1 MMKKRNLF
9 GAILI
14 IAMAF
19 SIGTSAFAV
28 DYTAEESIPGLSDIQ
43 PGDTLIL
50 PENAAEASLTAKWGV
65 RVTFLDSD
73 GAVIKSVVIPEDR
86 MANLNMEAPNDPTKP
101 EGESTDWARVDS
113 SSGES
118 QLTDEDILAVLSG
131 PGPYVFQ
138 AKYENT
144 GAEEVTSPQT
154 SDSIGYYVTGALAGL
169 TGLIITVGCLL
180 GKQKRQ

>member
-1 MMKKRNLF
+1 MIKKRNLF

-14 IAMAF
+14 VAMAL

-28 DYTAEESIPGLSDIQ
+28 DYTAEESVPGLANIQ
-43 PGDTLIL
+43 PGDSLIL

-73 GAVIKSVVIPEDR
+73 GTVIKSVVIPEDR

-101 EGESTDWARVDS
+101 DGESTDWARVDGNT
-113 SSGES
+113 GES
-118 QLTDEDILAVLSG
+118 ELTDEDILASLRG

-144 GAEEVTSPQT
+144 GTEEVASPQT
-154 SDSIGYYVTGALAGL
+154 SDSIGYYVAGAFAGL
-169 TGLIITVGCLL
+169 TGLLITVGCFLS
-180 GKQKRQ
+180 KQKRQ